1 MDGGGNAAYVQSAA
15 ARRALMKQF
24 GIGQPIRRVEDRR
37 FLTGHGR
44 YLDDIAQPHQ
54 AHAVLLRSP
63 HANARIRALDI
74 SAAAAL
80 PGVLAVLTGEDLAR
94 DGIGT
99 IPCTTGLTNRD
110 KSPIAMPPRPALARD
125 PGRPVGDA
133 VALVRAETAA
143 MAPDAARHIA
153 L

>member
-1 MDGGGNAAYVQSAA
+1 MFNPPPRG
-15 ARRALMKQF
+15 RALMKQF

-63 HANARIRALDI
+63 HAHARIRALDI

-80 PGVLAVLTGEDLAR
+80 PGVLPVLTRDDLAPH
-94 DGIGT
+94 GLGT
-99 IPCTTGLTNRD
+99 TPSPTGL
-110 KSPIAMPPRPALARD
+110 P
-125 PGRPVGDA
+125 
-133 VALVRAETAA
+133 
-143 MAPDAARHIA
+143 
-153 L
+153 